1 MAFEQ
6 SQTTVDKGKINF
18 IFSIYGYLIILI
30 EMVIFYAASLVEVA
44 GITVPAIE
52 LKSSIIFMFVMLIY
66 PISSFIRY
74 KIGRKMETRYINL
87 KKQIIIG
94 FIAAIAVALQ
104 LILINGY
111 TGLESLWCIFPIVGI
126 LNWPVGLMIYK
137 KLYKNSKAV

>member
-30 EMVIFYAASLVEVA
+30 EMVIFYAASLVAVA

-52 LKSSIIFMFVMLIY
+52 LKSSFIFMFVMLIY

-74 KIGRKMETRYINL
+74 KIGRKMETRYINF

-126 LNWPVGLMIYK
+126 LNWPVG
-137 KLYKNSKAV
+137 

>member
-18 IFSIYGYLIILI
+18 IFSICGYLIILI
-30 EMVIFYAASLVEVA
+30 EMVIFYAASLVAVA

-111 TGLESLWCIFPIVGI
+111 TDLESIWCIFPIVA
-126 LNWPVGLMIYK
+126 Y
-137 KLYKNSKAV
+137 